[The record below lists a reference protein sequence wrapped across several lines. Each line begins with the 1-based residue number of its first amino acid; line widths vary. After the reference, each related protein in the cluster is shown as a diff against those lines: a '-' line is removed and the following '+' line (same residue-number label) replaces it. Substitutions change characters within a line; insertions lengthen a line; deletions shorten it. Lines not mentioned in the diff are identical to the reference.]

1 MLLTAMGSVKDAVP
15 CRPSISLQT
24 GDLRDWDALS
34 GTTL

>member
-15 CRPSISLQT
+15 RRPSTSLQR

-34 GTTL
+34 GTTI